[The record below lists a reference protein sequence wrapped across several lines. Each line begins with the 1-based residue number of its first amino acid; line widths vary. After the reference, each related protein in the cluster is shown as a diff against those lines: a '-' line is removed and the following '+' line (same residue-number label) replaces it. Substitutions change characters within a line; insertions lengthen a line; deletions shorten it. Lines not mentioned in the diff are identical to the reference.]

1 MKILLSG
8 INIVKSFVNGEA
20 TQRVLNGITL
30 DIKHGEFVAIM
41 GASGSGKS
49 TLLYALSGMDNVD
62 SGEVIFNDTDLSTAS
77 EIELADI
84 RRKEMGFVFQQP
96 TLLKNLNII
105 DNIIFPQLRDHKN
118 KIQSLKEKALNKME
132 ELGIG
137 ELSERSINQVSGGQ
151 LQRADICRSLMNEP
165 KIIFADEPTG
175 ALNSSTS
182 EEIMDIFSQINEN
195 GTAIVLV
202 THDIKVA
209 SRADRVLFMKDG
221 AIVGDIELDKYD
233 KQDFKI
239 RLNEVIKHTQ
249 KLGI

>member
-1 MKILLSG
+1 MNKLLSG
-8 INIVKSFVNGEA
+8 INISKSFVNGEV
-20 TQRVLNGITL
+20 TQRVLNKVSL
-30 DIKHGEFVAIM
+30 DINYGEFVAIM

-49 TLLYALSGMDNVD
+49 TLLFALSGMDSID
-62 SGEVIFNDTDLSTAS
+62 SGEVIFNGSDLSMAS
-77 EIELADI
+77 ETELADI
-84 RRKEMGFVFQQP
+84 RRCEMGFVFQQP

-105 DNIIFPQLRDHKN
+105 DNIIFPQLRDRKN
-118 KIQSLKEKALNKME
+118 KIQSLRLEALKKME
-132 ELGIG
+132 KLGIG
-137 ELSERSINQVSGGQ
+137 ELSERNINQVSGGQ

-175 ALNSSTS
+175 ALNSKTS
-182 EEIMDIFSQINEN
+182 EEIMDIFLEINEL

-221 AIVGDIELDKYD
+221 ALVGDVNLDGYD
-233 KQDFKI
+233 KVDLEL
-239 RLNEVIKHTQ
+239 RLNELIKHTQ